1 MDIKAALK
9 VYKSFHLISRQPTWG
24 DIPLSCDCS
33 VCFAHCVCA
42 HTLLFTSLFVP
53 EICVPATW
61 VAATISQ
68 RKKTKSIKGT
78 AGRRRMRIIEER
90 KDDEKHIDSKVRYL
104 AGPSASL
111 VVPTPVFPPDSS
123 DDDFEVCACIP
134 CLHVHSPT
142 DHCAGRRP
150 LKGGGSKRLQ
160 HQAHQSRRGH
170 GSPAH
175 PRLPPSHPGTRL
187 PRVSPLQVHRNIVLL
202 VVAAQALSRSL
213 ESRRRSRSMTLPPFS
228 KLLMIHAMHH
238 AQGCKRASKEK
249 SSSQRH
255 CQRASQRRGGK
266 D

>member
-1 MDIKAALK
+1 MGRYPTFMRLRRLLRELRVRSHASVHVLVFAGGMCPCELGRS
-9 VYKSFHLISRQPTWG
+9 YRISAEENQ
-24 DIPLSCDCS
+24 
-33 VCFAHCVCA
+33 V
-42 HTLLFTSLFVP
+42 HT
-53 EICVPATW
+53 
-61 VAATISQ
+61 
-68 RKKTKSIKGT
+68 GY
-78 AGRRRMRIIEER
+78 RRLRIIEER
-90 KDDEKHIDSKVRYL
+90 KDDEKHIDSKVKYL
-104 AGPSASL
+104 AGPSPSH
-111 VVPTPVFPPDSS
+111 VIPTPVFPPDSS

-160 HQAHQSRRGH
+160 HLAHQSRRGH
-170 GSPAH
+170 GIPAH

-249 SSSQRH
+249 SRS
-255 CQRASQRRGGK
+255 QRASQRRGGLGA
-266 D
+266 